1 MGTWQILLLVALVV
15 CGGIVALVLWN
26 KGRGQPALQKE
37 RAAHEPGAAAAAAS
51 ADPVAVQAYNPH
63 KIGNDAAARPWDSFT
78 VDFDVSEE
86 TRYTAD
92 AADKE
97 AELLAK
103 ARSYFIAMQRAWDS
117 ADMNAL
123 SGMMTPAMEASVH
136 ERLLERQQ
144 SGPSV
149 HEAEIMV
156 LEARYLGQNLLDDQ
170 RVASIEFSGM
180 VRETHDAAPTPFRE
194 IWMLAP
200 SPADASKWLV
210 AGVESL
216 GS

>member
-1 MGTWQILLLVALVV
+1 
-15 CGGIVALVLWN
+15 
-26 KGRGQPALQKE
+26 
-37 RAAHEPGAAAAAAS
+37 
-51 ADPVAVQAYNPH
+51 
-63 KIGNDAAARPWDSFT
+63 
-78 VDFDVSEE
+78 
-86 TRYTAD
+86 
-92 AADKE
+92 
-97 AELLAK
+97 
-103 ARSYFIAMQRAWDS
+103 
-117 ADMNAL
+117 
-123 SGMMTPAMEASVH
+123 MTPAMEASVH

-156 LEARYLGQNLLDDQ
+156 LEARYLGQDLLDGQ

-180 VRETHDAAPTPFRE
+180 VRETPDAAPTPFRE